1 MSFLR
6 GLKRGLRGALVALVF
21 GGYPAVVHAQ
31 TTSASVSGS
40 IQDSQ
45 SGILPGVTV
54 TLTSRTQGNVLTA
67 VTDDGG
73 RFVFPIVRP
82 DTYSLKVSL
91 QGFKTLERTNLVVNA
106 NDKFSTGA
114 MQMEV
119 GAMTEEVSVTARV
132 TELQRDSGERS
143 FTLESEALKNIANNG
158 RAVFNFATLVPGAL
172 SQNTGNT
179 ELGSVSGFT
188 VNGQRPNSNNIT
200 IDGVANIDTGD
211 NGGNMATTNIDSV
224 AEFKI
229 LTNAYQ
235 AEYGRAVGGQLQVVT
250 KSGTQQFHGS
260 GYWYGRR
267 SGWDAN
273 TYLNRRQT
281 PELVPAKT
289 QRNDSGYTIGGP
301 VSFPG
306 FNPEKKKLFF
316 FFSQEFQRRT
326 NPGGLHNTRVPTA
339 LERKGDFSQSVDNS
353 GNPFP
358 YIKDFTT
365 GLECSAA
372 NTSGC
377 FQDGGVVGRIPQ
389 NRLYAPGLAALNI
402 FPTTNFSGG
411 QGLNFTSQD
420 PDSPKRREELLRMD
434 FQPTGNWRVTGRYM
448 HNNEDILQAYGT
460 TWAGNGSDQVPTPT
474 LFVHPGS
481 NYMLSATGI
490 LNSSTSLELSWG
502 RAGNSL
508 NYQLQ
513 QQQLFRSNAGVS
525 ALPALFPDAIQ
536 ADYVPWFR
544 FRGGR
549 TGNAAEYQTDRG
561 PFTNENITHDVI
573 ANLTKVWG
581 SHASK
586 MGFYFQHSFKPQSI
600 FAAFNSEIN
609 FNDNGANPFDTGFSY
624 ANAATG
630 VFNSFGQ
637 ANKYALPEW
646 RYQNYEFYAQDNWKP
661 NRRLTL
667 DYGVRFYDLTP
678 QWDTTLQASNFLPD
692 QFNKAGAA
700 KLYFPVCAN
709 GTAPANCD
717 RRGIDPAFIGA
728 NGLPTVP
735 ATTANTVEGR
745 FIGRLIPGSN
755 RFNGALQAGQGIDEQ
770 LQDGNAYRLSPRV
783 GVVYDLTGKGETIIR
798 GGYGIFYDRP
808 QGNMVFDMISNAP
821 GVLNSNLQFGQLQTL
836 TAGGNDP
843 APTLSLNPTAFG
855 FKPPR
860 VEQWNVGIQHKL
872 MEQVILDVA
881 YVGSDSKDLLRQ
893 VQINALPFG
902 TTFASQNQDP
912 TRVPSAT
919 LGSSALPNDFL
930 RPFPGYGGIRM
941 WDYTG
946 YANYHALQTSVTRRY
961 DRGFMI
967 SGFWVWSK
975 ALGINSTDFSAG
987 VPNLTAEQTRH
998 LDYSLLDY
1006 DRPHNFTINTVYQT
1020 PSVTASKSLGLLVND
1035 WQLSGVYRWTSGRPY
1050 GVGFSIP
1057 GIGAANLTGTDGNP
1071 NARIVLTCDPGNGY
1085 SSDPYRQL
1093 NTACFAPPQPGSKGD
1108 ESSRFFVRAPPLNN
1122 LDMSIAK
1129 NFKLSRGL
1137 KAEFRVDMFN
1147 ALNHTQFTGVNAT
1160 ANFASLTDK
1169 TITNLPYDAAGKL
1182 VSPNG
1187 FGTINGVAPPRT
1199 LQLMTRITF

>member
-1 MSFLR
+1 MSSVRRLKGGLGLTLVTLVLAAHPTILR
-6 GLKRGLRGALVALVF
+6 
-21 GGYPAVVHAQ
+21 AQ

-45 SGILPGVTV
+45 GGVLPGVTV

-67 VTDDGG
+67 VTDESG
-73 RFVFPIVRP
+73 RFVFGIVRP
-82 DTYSLKVSL
+82 DTYSLKVTL
-91 QGFKTLERTNLVVNA
+91 QGFKTLEKTNVVVSA
-106 NDKFSTGA
+106 NDKLSAGILS
-114 MQMEV
+114 MEV
-119 GAMTEEVSVTARV
+119 GAMSEEVSVTGRV
-132 TELQRDSGERS
+132 SEVQSNTGERS

-158 RAVFNFATLVPGAL
+158 RMLFNFATLVPGAL
-172 SQNTGNT
+172 SQNTGGQ

-250 KSGTQQFHGS
+250 KSGTQQYHGS

-267 SGWDAN
+267 SNWDAN
-273 TYLNRRQT
+273 TFLNKRNT
-281 PELVPAKT
+281 PEIVPPKT
-289 QRNDSGYTIGGP
+289 SRNDSGYTFGGP

-306 FNPEKKKLFF
+306 FNPDKKKLFF
-316 FFSQEFQRRT
+316 FFSQEYQRRVSPNGIHT
-326 NPGGLHNTRVPTA
+326 TRVPTA
-339 LERKGDFSQSVDNS
+339 LERKGDFSQSVDSS

-358 YIKDFTT
+358 YIRDFTT
-365 GLECSAA
+365 GLPCNAS

-377 FQDGGVVGRIPQ
+377 FQDGGVVGRIPA
-389 NRLYAPGLAALNI
+389 NRLYQPGLASLNI
-402 FPTTNFSGG
+402 FPDANFAAGS
-411 QGLNFTSQD
+411 GLNFTSQN
-420 PDSPKRREELLRMD
+420 PDSPKRREDLLRMD
-434 FQPTGNWRVTGRYM
+434 FQATSKWRVTGRYM

-460 TWAGNGSDQVPTPT
+460 TWAGNGSDQLPTPV

-490 LNSSTSLELSWG
+490 LNNSTSLELSWG

-513 QQQLFRSNAGVS
+513 QQQLFRKNAGVS
-525 ALPALFPDAIQ
+525 SLPLLFPDAVQ
-536 ADYVPWFR
+536 GDYVPWFQ
-544 FRGGR
+544 FNGGR
-549 TGNAAEYQTDRG
+549 TSNAGQYQTDRG

-573 ANLTKVWG
+573 ANITKVWG
-581 SHASK
+581 AHASK
-586 MGFYFQHSFKPQSI
+586 GGFYFQHSFKPQSI
-600 FAAFNSEIN
+600 FASFNSLIN

-630 VFNSFGQ
+630 VFNSYTQ

-646 RYQNYEFYAQDNWKP
+646 NYKNFEWYGQDNWKP
-661 NRRLTL
+661 SRRLTL
-667 DYGVRFYDLTP
+667 DYGARFYYLTP

-692 QFNKAGAA
+692 QFNQNAAA
-700 KLYFPVCAN
+700 KLYTPVCI
-709 GTAPANCD
+709 GTYPCD
-717 RRGIDPAFIGA
+717 AARRGMDPALIQAGVA
-728 NGLPTVP
+728 PTL
-735 ATTANTVEGR
+735 ANTVDPR
-745 FIGRLIPGSN
+745 FIGRLTPSSN
-755 RFNGALQAGQGIDEQ
+755 RFNGAFQAGDGINDQ
-770 LQDGNAYRLSPRV
+770 LQRGNAFRISPRI
-783 GVVYDLTGKGETIIR
+783 GVVYDLTGKGETIVR
-798 GGYGIFYDRP
+798 GGWGIFYDRP
-808 QGNMVFDMISNAP
+808 QGNQVFDMIANAP
-821 GVLNSNLQFGQLQTL
+821 GVLNSTLQFGQLQTL
-836 TAGGNDP
+836 TAAGGDP
-843 APTLSLNPTAFG
+843 NPTLSLSPSAYD
-855 FKPPR
+855 FKPPK
-860 VEQWNVGIQHKL
+860 VTQWNTGIQHKL
-872 MEQVILDVA
+872 MTDVILDVA
-881 YVGSDSKDLLRQ
+881 YVGSKSTDLLRQ

-902 TTFASQNQDP
+902 ATFQAQNQDP
-912 TRVPSAT
+912 TRTPSAT
-919 LGSSALPNDFL
+919 LGSTALPNDFL

-941 WDYTG
+941 WDYSG
-946 YANYHALQTSVTRRY
+946 YANYHALQTSVTRRF
-961 DRGFMI
+961 DRGFMF

-987 VPNLTAEQTRH
+987 VPNQTKAQTRA

-1006 DRPHNFTINTVYQT
+1006 DRPHNVTLNAIYQS
-1020 PSVTASKSLGLLVND
+1020 PSVTDNKPLGLLLND
-1035 WQLSGVYRWTSGRPY
+1035 WQISGVYRWTSGRPY

-1085 SSDPYRQL
+1085 SGDPYRQL
-1093 NTACFAPPQPGSKGD
+1093 NTSCFAPPQPGSNGN
-1108 ESSRFFVRAPPLNN
+1108 ESARFFVRAPPINN
-1122 LDMSIAK
+1122 LDMSLAK
-1129 NFKLSRGL
+1129 NVKVVARV

-1169 TITNLPYDAAGKL
+1169 TITNLPYDSSGKL
-1182 VSPNG
+1182 VRPNG

-1199 LQLMTRITF
+1199 LQVMTRLTF